1 VNVSRETMEKID
13 FKIIAI
19 DGPSGVGKST
29 ISGQIADRLGF
40 YYVDTGAMFRCL
52 AWNWGRHGSPENE
65 DSFLKLGNQTEIL
78 LTQKGVFCNGT
89 DVTHIIREE
98 KISKNASKI
107 SVFKSIREVMKK
119 KQRELV
125 QNIRDSKEYQGAVLE
140 GRDIGSVVFPKAE
153 FKFFLDATPEVRAK
167 RRMLQIHA
175 KGGVASFKEILESL
189 NKRDYRDKNRKVAP
203 LKPAADAIIVDT
215 GELNERQVLF
225 NLLSYVKGC
234 ESS

>member
-1 VNVSRETMEKID
+1 MNVSRETMKEID

-29 ISGQIADRLGF
+29 ISGQIAYRLGF

-52 AWNWGRHGSPENE
+52 AWNWDRHGSPENE
-65 DSFLKLGNQTEIL
+65 DSLLKLGNQTEIL
-78 LTQKGVFCNGT
+78 LSQKAVICNGT

-125 QNIRDSKEYQGAVLE
+125 QKIRDSKEYNGAVLE
-140 GRDIGSVVFPKAE
+140 GRDMGSVVFPKAE
-153 FKFFLDATPEVRAK
+153 FKFFLDATPEVRAR
-167 RRMLQIHA
+167 RRMLQINA
-175 KGGVASFKEILESL
+175 KGGVASFKEILESI
-189 NKRDYRDKNRKVAP
+189 NKRDHRDKNRKVAP
-203 LKPAADAIIVDT
+203 LKPAEDAIIVDT
-215 GELNERQVLF
+215 GDLDERQVLF
-225 NLLSYVKGC
+225 NLLSHVKGC

>member
-1 VNVSRETMEKID
+1 MNVSRETMKEID

-29 ISGQIADRLGF
+29 ISAQIAERLGF

-52 AWNWGRHGSPENE
+52 AWNWDRHGSPENE
-65 DSFLKLGNQTEIL
+65 HSLSKLGNQTEIL
-78 LTQKGVFCNGT
+78 LTEKAVICNGT
-89 DVTHIIREE
+89 DVTNIIREE
-98 KISKNASKI
+98 KISKYASKI

-125 QNIRDSKEYQGAVLE
+125 QKIRNSKKYQGAVLE
-140 GRDIGSVVFPKAE
+140 GRDMGSVVFPKAE
-153 FKFFLDATPEVRAK
+153 FKFFLDATPEIRAK

-189 NKRDYRDKNRKVAP
+189 NKRDYRDQNRKVAP

-215 GELNERQVLF
+215 GDLNEGQVLC
-225 NLLSYVKGC
+225 NLLSHVKG
-234 ESS
+234 